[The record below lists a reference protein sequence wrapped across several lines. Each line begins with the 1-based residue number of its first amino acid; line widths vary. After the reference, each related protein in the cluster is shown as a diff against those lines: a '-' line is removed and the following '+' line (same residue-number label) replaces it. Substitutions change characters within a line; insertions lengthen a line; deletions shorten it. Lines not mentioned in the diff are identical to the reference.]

1 MRKGLLCVLMMGLL
15 FLPACS
21 GAGSVSPEEELALTI
36 RGEYAALSTWTAQAE
51 ITADYGQRVYEYAV
65 AAEFDG
71 AQTRLTLTAPDTVAG
86 LTAVLTENSGALEFD
101 GLWVETGPLDPEGLT
116 PAAALSALVETAR
129 TGYITACRLEEDGLL
144 RVDCGDPESDPG
156 VGTETALWFQPD
168 SHQLLR
174 GEISREGFRAI
185 RCDFSDFSKT

>member
-1 MRKGLLCVLMMGLL
+1 MLCSIFLWKNGKV
-15 FLPACS
+15 LPAFS
-21 GAGSVSPEEELALTI
+21 KSMM
-36 RGEYAALSTWTAQAE
+36 QK
-51 ITADYGQRVYEYAV
+51 
-65 AAEFDG
+65 
-71 AQTRLTLTAPDTVAG
+71 
-86 LTAVLTENSGALEFD
+86 
-101 GLWVETGPLDPEGLT
+101 
-116 PAAALSALVETAR
+116 
-129 TGYITACRLEEDGLL
+129 EDGLL

>member
-1 MRKGLLCVLMMGLL
+1 M
-15 FLPACS
+15 
-21 GAGSVSPEEELALTI
+21 
-36 RGEYAALSTWTAQAE
+36 
-51 ITADYGQRVYEYAV
+51 
-65 AAEFDG
+65 
-71 AQTRLTLTAPDTVAG
+71 
-86 LTAVLTENSGALEFD
+86 
-101 GLWVETGPLDPEGLT
+101 
-116 PAAALSALVETAR
+116 ETAR